1 MTKRVLT
8 ILSLVTLFLISRPAV
23 AQKYQDGLIDKTIAL
38 IGNDM
43 IMISDIEG
51 EVQMMRANGYI
62 ADQRARCEILEN
74 SLVSKLF
81 LTQAKLDSLTVTET
95 DVQSQV
101 SQRVDNVASQL
112 GGEKQVEEY
121 FGKPMYKLRQEWSDV
136 IREQLLIQQMQRNV
150 VSELPKLTPSDIK
163 EYYKKTPEEDL
174 PVISTQYILRQIVL
188 YPDKKAAATL
198 VKEKLLELRER
209 IINGEKFS
217 TLARVYSEDPGSS
230 SKGGELGMLSK
241 SYFWPAF
248 SDAAMALKIGQVSQ
262 IVETPDGFHII
273 QMVDREGDMFNAR
286 HILIKPKYTDNDR
299 STAFTRLDS
308 IKNVITENKMT
319 FEIAAWNYS
328 QDLKTRTNGGLMV
341 DANTGSSLF
350 EKDQLKPADYAILK
364 DMKVGDISEPFESTD
379 NEGRN
384 GQTVYKIIM
393 LDKVIPSHTANYET
407 DYNVLVDDATNKNAT
422 TAIDKFIS
430 EKQKTTYILID
441 PLFRGCDFQREGWI
455 K

>member
-364 DMKVGDISEPFESTD
+364 DMKVGDISELH
-379 NEGRN
+379 NL
-384 GQTVYKIIM
+384 QV
-393 LDKVIPSHTANYET
+393 
-407 DYNVLVDDATNKNAT
+407 
-422 TAIDKFIS
+422 
-430 EKQKTTYILID
+430 
-441 PLFRGCDFQREGWI
+441 
-455 K
+455 

>member
-136 IREQLLIQQMQRNV
+136 IREQLLDRKSV
-150 VSELPKLTPSDIK
+150 V
-163 EYYKKTPEEDL
+163 
-174 PVISTQYILRQIVL
+174 
-188 YPDKKAAATL
+188 
-198 VKEKLLELRER
+198 
-209 IINGEKFS
+209 
-217 TLARVYSEDPGSS
+217 
-230 SKGGELGMLSK
+230 
-241 SYFWPAF
+241 
-248 SDAAMALKIGQVSQ
+248 
-262 IVETPDGFHII
+262 
-273 QMVDREGDMFNAR
+273 
-286 HILIKPKYTDNDR
+286 
-299 STAFTRLDS
+299 
-308 IKNVITENKMT
+308 
-319 FEIAAWNYS
+319 
-328 QDLKTRTNGGLMV
+328 
-341 DANTGSSLF
+341 
-350 EKDQLKPADYAILK
+350 
-364 DMKVGDISEPFESTD
+364 
-379 NEGRN
+379 
-384 GQTVYKIIM
+384 
-393 LDKVIPSHTANYET
+393 
-407 DYNVLVDDATNKNAT
+407 
-422 TAIDKFIS
+422 
-430 EKQKTTYILID
+430 
-441 PLFRGCDFQREGWI
+441 
-455 K
+455 